1 MSHETNE
8 KNPVQ
13 PSKSGKMLDVESWD
27 ALKAAGVTE
36 SELQADQPEGPII
49 FSYTRADA
57 IGDGVLVDLGAMPE
71 TASVVREAGF
81 RLPIAMTAAAYESLI
96 GTGELPPGQ
105 SVSGR
110 LWDVLMV
117 LRSMIRRLPDGAD
130 RVDFSVSVWD
140 GTSLGDVVCWCH
152 CGPGDEGEPVLTLML
167 KGED

>member
-1 MSHETNE
+1 MSHET
-8 KNPVQ
+8 NPVQ
-13 PSKSGKMLDVESWD
+13 PSKSGKMLDTEAWD

-36 SELQADQPEGPII
+36 SELQADQPFGPMIV
-49 FSYTRADA
+49 SYTRADA
-57 IGDGVLVDLGAMPE
+57 IADGVLVDLLASPE

-81 RLPIAMTAAAYESLI
+81 KLPIAMTSAAYEALI
-96 GTGELPPGQ
+96 GTGELPSGQ

-140 GTSLGDVVCWCH
+140 GTSLGDVACWCH

-167 KGED
+167 AGED

>member
-1 MSHETNE
+1 MSHETNH
-8 KNPVQ
+8 VQ
-13 PSKSGKMLDVESWD
+13 PSKSGRHLDVEAWD

-36 SELQADQPEGPII
+36 SELQADQPFGPMV
-49 FSYTRADA
+49 FSYSRADA
-57 IGDGVLVDLGAMPE
+57 IGDGVLVDLGASAE

-81 RLPIAMTAAAYESLI
+81 RLPIAMTSAAYEALI
-96 GTGELPPGQ
+96 GTGELPSGQ

-140 GTSLGDVVCWCH
+140 GTSLGDVACWCH
-152 CGPGDEGEPVLTLML
+152 CGPGDEGEPVLTVML
-167 KGED
+167 QGED

>member
-1 MSHETNE
+1 MSKGRPQSRRRHR
-8 KNPVQ
+8 VQ
-13 PSKSGKMLDVESWD
+13 
-27 ALKAAGVTE
+27 
-36 SELQADQPEGPII
+36 LQADQPEGPII

-57 IGDGVLVDLGAMPE
+57 IGDGVLVDLGAMAE

-140 GTSLGDVVCWCH
+140 GDEPGRCGLLVSLRAGRRRRAGVDVDVKR
-152 CGPGDEGEPVLTLML
+152 GRLTVFRFLVRRPL
-167 KGED
+167 KGHFRRQT

>member
-1 MSHETNE
+1 MSHEAHE

-13 PSKSGKMLDVESWD
+13 PSKSGKMLDTEAWD
-27 ALKAAGVTE
+27 ALKAAGVSE
-36 SELQADQPEGPII
+36 DELQADQPFGPII

-57 IGDGVLVDLGAMPE
+57 IADGVLVDLGAQPE

-81 RLPIAMTAAAYESLI
+81 KLPIAMTSAAYGALI
-96 GTGELPPGQ
+96 GFGDLPAGQ

-140 GTSLGDVVCWCH
+140 GTSLGDVAAWCH
-152 CGPGDEGEPVLTLML
+152 CGPGDNGEPVLTIML
-167 KGED
+167 PGED